1 MFKNPQSSSVNE
13 TPFTF
18 LLPLSLS
25 ALSPTPPPAA
35 QRLFSSLRKCLQA
48 LIRIVSIYDCGLT
61 HRWSSLYC
69 PVYFPVKD
77 VDETLYLALL
87 VVGGYILLPILV
99 ITTLLRKSINKHP
112 VYLNFCISWILFSIA
127 DAILSVLPR
136 YISTTCTDIA
146 DRLYRTRSSDFDLTG
161 LYSSITLCYVQASL
175 SNGVQALWVYRS
187 HRRSVLLCWWYVYI
201 PKGHLWRPFH

>member
-13 TPFTF
+13 TPFIF

-35 QRLFSSLRKCLQA
+35 ERLFSSLRKCPQA
-48 LIRIVSIYDCGLT
+48 LVSIHDCGLT

-87 VVGGYILLPILV
+87 VVGGDILLPILV

-127 DAILSVLPR
+127 DTILFVLPR
-136 YISTTCTDIA
+136 YISITCTDIVN
-146 DRLYRTRSSDFDLTG
+146 RLYRERSSDFDPTG
-161 LYSSITLCYVQASL
+161 LYSNIRLCYVQASL
-175 SNGVQALWVYRS
+175 GAGVQVLWVYGI
-187 HRRSVLLCWWYVYI
+187 HRRSVLVCWSYVYV
-201 PKGHLWRPFH
+201 PKELLWRPFH